1 MRRRNQRAEATC
13 RQQPWRQT
21 LLARKVSRLL
31 GGLTQ
36 CTTIEEAALIA
47 AGIKAKH
54 KTEAS
59 NPL

>member
-1 MRRRNQRAEATC
+1 M
-13 RQQPWRQT
+13 
-21 LLARKVSRLL
+21 RKVVRLI

-36 CTTIEEAALIA
+36 YATLEEAALIA